1 MELNISGSVSKVK
14 GMLRRSV
21 EELRVDE
28 LILLERNSDEAWLE
42 AWLEARERS
51 GWCWYGPIGIGP

>member
-42 AWLEARERS
+42 AWLEVRERS
-51 GWCWYGPIGIGP
+51 G